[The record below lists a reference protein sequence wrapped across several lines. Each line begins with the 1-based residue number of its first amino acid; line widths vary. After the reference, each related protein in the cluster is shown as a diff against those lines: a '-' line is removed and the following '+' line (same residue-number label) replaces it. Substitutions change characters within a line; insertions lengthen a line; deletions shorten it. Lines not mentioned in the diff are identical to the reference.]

1 MVFHEEASM
10 LDDAQQTR
18 WPILIQDL
26 VQHYTVLWHES
37 DTGLPWLGPSY
48 TSGAQRSNER
58 HLDRFLA
65 IVSAELKSAP
75 QTGSQQAMWTRIGL
89 AFRNV
94 ARTALDADERALETL
109 LGCGFFEAT
118 REFVQMARRFDP
130 AITSK
135 DIYQAGRNVWT
146 ANVLQLLLGIPV
158 RVTPAIFAYSM
169 LYPYSDNYLDDPA
182 IPKATKLAFNARF
195 RTRLAGEPLAP
206 RDQHEQI
213 ISDLVGLIEGQFDRA
228 QYPQVFES
236 LLAIHRAQGKSLQQM
251 RPSPA
256 PQQIDVLGISFE
268 KGGTSVLADGYLVAG
283 SLSAEQRKCI
293 FGFGL
298 LTQLM
303 DDLEDLPHNL
313 ADQFLTIFSQAAQQG
328 LLDGVT
334 NRTLQLCSRILGQ
347 LDGLGAADLGPF
359 KDLMTSSI
367 KLFLIDSASRSARL
381 YPRPYLQELE
391 THSPFG
397 FAALHQRRKQLA
409 RQKISLP
416 WLIGLLAAPAAA
428 DRQVHNQR

>member
-1 MVFHEEASM
+1 M

-18 WPILIQDL
+18 WPVLIQDL

-37 DTGLPWLGPSY
+37 DTGLPWLGPSF

-65 IVSAELKSAP
+65 AVSAELKSAP

-109 LGCGFFEAT
+109 LGCGFLEAT
-118 REFVQMARRFDP
+118 TEFVQMARRFDP

-146 ANVLQLLLGIPV
+146 ANLLQLLLGIPV

-182 IPKATKLAFNARF
+182 IPN
-195 RTRLAGEPLAP
+195 
-206 RDQHEQI
+206 RDQA
-213 ISDLVGLIEGQFDRA
+213 GLQRALPHPPGGRAAGAARPARADYLRPGRADRGPVRPRAVPRRSSRVSWRSIGHKAKASSKCAAA
-228 QYPQVFES
+228 QRHS
-236 LLAIHRAQGKSLQQM
+236 RSTCWGS
-251 RPSPA
+251 
-256 PQQIDVLGISFE
+256 SFE

-283 SLSAEQRKCI
+283 SLTAEQRECI
-293 FGFGL
+293 FGFGV

-313 ADQFLTIFSQAAQQG
+313 ADQFLTIFSRPLNKGRWTRSLTAPCSCAVESCGNWMASAQPIWG
-328 LLDGVT
+328 L
-334 NRTLQLCSRILGQ
+334 SRI
-347 LDGLGAADLGPF
+347 
-359 KDLMTSSI
+359 
-367 KLFLIDSASRSARL
+367 
-381 YPRPYLQELE
+381 
-391 THSPFG
+391 
-397 FAALHQRRKQLA
+397 
-409 RQKISLP
+409 
-416 WLIGLLAAPAAA
+416 
-428 DRQVHNQR
+428 